1 MSYIRT
7 AETFLSFS
15 AGLLTGVSFLGK
27 LIGKK
32 TKRKTF
38 LSFQW
43 RKIIELSIREEKDC
57 ALSY

>member
-15 AGLLTGVSFLGK
+15 AECFTRLSFPWK

-32 TKRKTF
+32 AERKMF
-38 LSFQW
+38 LSFPW
-43 RKIIELSIREEKDC
+43 TKVIELSNREEKDC